1 MRMIV
6 TQGMTYLEMTSPA
19 QLRPGRPAP
28 EPVRMEAHDG
38 GSQRMRSTHD
48 RVAAPHHWS
57 SRTWSDAQWAEYVS
71 RAGLHRWLAW
81 VGDEVAGLLAV
92 QADPGGDAE
101 IDMFGLVPEY
111 VGRGFG
117 AHVLTVSTELAWGVG
132 GSGGGGSGRAERV
145 WLHTSS
151 LDHPHALR
159 NYERR
164 GFRRFRTESVQRQL
178 PE

>member
-1 MRMIV
+1 LLV
-6 TQGMTYLEMTSPA
+6 TQVMTYLEMTSPD
-19 QLRPGRPAP
+19 QLQPGRPAP
-28 EPVRMEAHDG
+28 EPVRMEAQDG
-38 GSQRMRSTHD
+38 GSRRMRSAHD
-48 RVAAPHHWS
+48 RIAAPHHWS
-57 SRTWSDAQWAEYVS
+57 SLTWSDAEWDEYVS
-71 RAGLHRWLAW
+71 RPGLHRWLAW
-81 VGDEVAGLLAV
+81 VGAEVAGLLAV
-92 QADPGGDAE
+92 QAHSSGDAE

-117 AHVLTVSTELAWGVG
+117 AHLLTVSTELAWGLG
-132 GSGGGGSGRAERV
+132 GVGGSGRAARV

-164 GFRRFRTESVQRQL
+164 GFRRLRTECVRREL